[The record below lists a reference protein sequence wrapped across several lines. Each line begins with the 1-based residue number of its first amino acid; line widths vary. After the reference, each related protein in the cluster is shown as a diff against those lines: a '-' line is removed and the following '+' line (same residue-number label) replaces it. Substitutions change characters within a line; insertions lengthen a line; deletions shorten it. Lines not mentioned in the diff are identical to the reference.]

1 MKKLFTFLLVLSLV
15 FSPVWSLGSREKGLK
30 TIFFGDKSTSQQTL
44 SSEKQIVPS
53 SVQNE
58 SQESSQKSTILQE
71 SSNIAEMTT
80 DEIVDEIIS
89 KTDSVDKINTET
101 LKSLVVVKA
110 TNDMLET
117 QLADAETYT
126 DNLEEDYNAVS
137 ADLIN
142 SNLKIEG
149 LNGEVDT
156 LKEKVKNNK
165 SFSFALLGVNYNK
178 ALGYGATFDIGTKF
192 ASGLITSVGVSAPA
206 TAFNPVDALDIN
218 SYTFNTKIGWA
229 W

>member
-1 MKKLFTFLLVLSLV
+1 M
-15 FSPVWSLGSREKGLK
+15 R
-30 TIFFGDKSTSQQTL
+30 
-44 SSEKQIVPS
+44 
-53 SVQNE
+53 
-58 SQESSQKSTILQE
+58 
-71 SSNIAEMTT
+71 
-80 DEIVDEIIS
+80 
-89 KTDSVDKINTET
+89 
-101 LKSLVVVKA
+101 
-110 TNDMLET
+110 
-117 QLADAETYT
+117 
-126 DNLEEDYNAVS
+126 
-137 ADLIN
+137 
-142 SNLKIEG
+142 IEG